1 MPYIDLINII
11 VLLLFAIYVLY
22 KQIYIIIMNKKFVSL
37 IYRITKKNNIILSLL
52 SFIHAFLRLLKFF
65 NEQTLLQASVFLG
78 YTSVGI
84 FILNNGYIKNEIRE
98 KGLCVKNKYILWS
111 NIKSYSKSVLEMDK
125 FYVIT
130 YLNNQGIEKKYKNG
144 I

>member
-1 MPYIDLINII
+1 
-11 VLLLFAIYVLY
+11 
-22 KQIYIIIMNKKFVSL
+22 MNKKFGSL
-37 IYRITKKNNIILSLL
+37 LYRINKKNTIVFSLL
-52 SFIHAFLRLLKFF
+52 IFLVAFLTLLEFF
-65 NEQTLLQASVFLG
+65 KEQTLLLACKFLIH
-78 YTSVGI
+78 TSLGI

>member
-22 KQIYIIIMNKKFVSL
+22 KQIYIIIMNKKFGSL
-37 IYRITKKNNIILSLL
+37 LYRITKKNNIILSLL

-125 FYVIT
+125 FYFIT